1 MIRSA
6 SVPALG
12 SEFDNFLFAP
22 IGEEKNGML
31 LSVLSALA
39 RLNVDPWQEAAKLAQ
54 LPNVTATER
63 LTSLIAALP
72 DGPSAQ
78 RDPET
83 IAARL
88 IALLPRQA
96 GSNIPS
102 PGTALGSG
110 AASNFPAAIYVISM
124 AVVLGVLFIIGNHL
138 PPAQIGKAYAPVPS
152 AAIAQ
157 LPPPSSG
164 PAATK

>member
-1 MIRSA
+1 
-6 SVPALG
+6 
-12 SEFDNFLFAP
+12 
-22 IGEEKNGML
+22 ML

-54 LPNVTATER
+54 LPSATATER

-78 RDPET
+78 RDPGT

-96 GSNIPS
+96 GSNVPP
-102 PGTALGSG
+102 PGTALSAG

-138 PPAQIGKAYAPVPS
+138 PLAQIGKAHAPAPS
-152 AAIAQ
+152 AAITQ